1 MFFDRRKRDDE
12 NAGADTKTDL
22 QKTQNFCPGFSEK
35 RTERYWQ
42 FYSCSKQN
50 RYKFEKTAFDRRIKY
65 SQNGYQFNVIKRFF
79 YTLNVRALR
88 QAGYSLIL
96 FYFVIAKPL
105 NGVL

>member
-1 MFFDRRKRDDE
+1 MVFGERIQRDID
-12 NAGADTKTDL
+12 
-22 QKTQNFCPGFSEK
+22 NFICVKNKIATSLK
-35 RTERYWQ
+35 
-42 FYSCSKQN
+42 
-50 RYKFEKTAFDRRIKY
+50 KTAFDRRIKY

-79 YTLNVRALR
+79 YTLNVRASR